1 MKYLLLICTEGTPVA
16 NEDRP
21 GDLDIDQWL
30 EFVKDTRIIGERV
43 RPTNEATTVRSRG
56 GEVLVTDGPYV
67 ETKEQMCGFDV
78 IDCKDLDEA
87 IDIASKHPVARF
99 GMVEVRPFWE
109 GD

>member
-1 MKYLLLICTEGTPVA
+1 MKYLLLICTEGKPVA

-21 GDLDIDQWL
+21 GDMDIDQWL
-30 EFVKDTRIIGERV
+30 EFVKDTRITGERV
-43 RPTNEATTVRSRG
+43 RPATEATTVRSRG

-67 ETKEQMCGFDV
+67 ETKEQMAGFDI

>member
-1 MKYLLLICTEGTPVA
+1 MKYLLLICTEGKPVE

-43 RPTNEATTVRSRG
+43 RPANESTTVRSRG

-67 ETKEQMCGFDV
+67 ETKEQMAGFDI

-99 GMVEVRPFWE
+99 GMVEVRPFWGE
-109 GD
+109 D